1 MIPQV
6 SSTLALLFILI
17 GTAAMLVMLELKGNP
32 KDRHINRYLIRTHRI
47 LGYLF
52 VGIFI
57 FMFSSMIIKVSGY
70 QEELPPRV
78 IFHIWMA
85 LSLLCLIVLKILFV
99 RRYKR
104 LTANLL
110 YLGKFIWIFAVV
122 LNGLTAGYYFLHRTD
137 IKYIAIVESDKVVLD
152 ENTGRFFTNRKCG
165 KCHTLERVYRSF
177 KSMEGW
183 TKTVNRMA
191 VIDTPNIRGFDVKQ
205 IIYFLIKQQ
214 EKRKGLD
221 RQEIEREIGKT
232 LISQKCSG
240 CHDLDRIIEAVKS
253 EDEWRI
259 TLERM
264 VENADD
270 PQFLTDKEKKEIIA
284 NLVRK
289 KQDS

>member
-1 MIPQV
+1 M
-6 SSTLALLFILI
+6 
-17 GTAAMLVMLELKGNP
+17 
-32 KDRHINRYLIRTHRI
+32 
-47 LGYLF
+47 
-52 VGIFI
+52 
-57 FMFSSMIIKVSGY
+57 
-70 QEELPPRV
+70 
-78 IFHIWMA
+78 
-85 LSLLCLIVLKILFV
+85 
-99 RRYKR
+99 
-104 LTANLL
+104 
-110 YLGKFIWIFAVV
+110 
-122 LNGLTAGYYFLHRTD
+122 
-137 IKYIAIVESDKVVLD
+137 
-152 ENTGRFFTNRKCG
+152 
-165 KCHTLERVYRSF
+165 ERVYRSF

-205 IIYFLIKQQ
+205 IIFFLIKQQ
-214 EKRKGLD
+214 EERKGLD

>member
-6 SSTLALLFILI
+6 SSTLALIFILI
-17 GTAAMLVMLELKGNP
+17 GTAALLIMLELKGNP
-32 KDRHINRYLIRTHRI
+32 RDRHINRYLIRTHRI

-52 VGIFI
+52 IGIFI
-57 FMFSSMIIKVSGY
+57 FMFSSMIIKISGY
-70 QEELPPRV
+70 QEEFSPRA

-85 LSLLCLIVLKILFV
+85 LTLFCLIVLKILFV

-137 IKYIAIVESDKVVLD
+137 IKYIAIVESDRVVLD
-152 ENTGRFFTNRKCG
+152 ENIGRFLANRKCG

-191 VIDTPNIRGFDVKQ
+191 VIDAPNIRGFDVKQ

-221 RQEIEREIGKT
+221 RQKIEKEIGKT
-232 LISQKCSG
+232 LISQKCAG
-240 CHDLDRIIEAVKS
+240 CHDLERVIEAVKS

-259 TLERM
+259 TLDQM
-264 VENADD
+264 IENADD
-270 PQFLTDKEKKEIIA
+270 PQFLTDKEKEEIIA
-284 NLVRK
+284 YLLRAK
-289 KQDS
+289 PDS